1 MVRRAHAA
9 SGDFGNED
17 MPLKARLD
25 ACRRCDLWR
34 NATQGVAGRGP
45 ARAKLMLVG
54 EQPGDEEDLAG
65 EPFVGPAGRLL
76 ARALA
81 DAGADPARVYVTNAV
96 KHFKWEPRGKRRIH
110 KTPAQREVD
119 ACHAWLEDEIAKVR
133 PRVLVALG
141 ATALAAVL
149 ERKVSIRDAR
159 GQALEQPAGVRVIAT
174 YHPSAALRA
183 PTHDM
188 REQTY
193 RMLVDDLRAAVAAA
207 ADPGHAPA

>member
-1 MVRRAHAA
+1 MPRAA
-9 SGDFGNED
+9 DFGKED
-17 MPLKARLD
+17 LPLKARLG
-25 ACRRCDLWR
+25 ACRRCDLWA

-45 ARAKLMLVG
+45 GRARLMLVG

-76 ARALA
+76 AKALDEA
-81 DAGADPARVYVTNAV
+81 AIDPARVYVTNAV

-119 ACHAWLEDEIAKVR
+119 ACHAWLDEEIARVR

-141 ATALAAVL
+141 ATALTAVL
-149 ERKVSIRDAR
+149 ERKMAIRDAR
-159 GQALEQPAGVRVIAT
+159 GQALDHPSGARVFAT

-183 PTHDM
+183 PTPEL

-193 RMLVDDLRAAVAAA
+193 RMLVADLRAARDAAGRS
-207 ADPGHAPA
+207 PAPE

>member
-1 MVRRAHAA
+1 MAA
-9 SGDFGNED
+9 VDFGKED

-76 ARALA
+76 AKALGE
-81 DAGADPARVYVTNAV
+81 AGIDPAKTYVTNAV

-110 KTPAQREVD
+110 KTPAQREIE
-119 ACHAWLEDEIAKVR
+119 ACHARLDDEIAKVR

-141 ATALAAVL
+141 ATALVAIM
-149 ERKVSIRDAR
+149 ERKLSIRDAR
-159 GQALEQPAGVRVIAT
+159 GEHLVHSSGARVFAT

-183 PTHDM
+183 PTPEL
-188 REQTY
+188 REETY
-193 RMLVDDLRAAVAAA
+193 RKLVEDLRAARDAAGRAPDPEA
-207 ADPGHAPA
+207 APR